1 MFWFWNNHSYV
12 LFFFSV
18 TINRERVHNITFPL
32 TARDRSWSKLSVVWE
47 VFFILFSVFR
57 LFPPD
62 LFEKFIDVG
71 HYVRE
76 LNSYKVL
83 VDKIS
88 ALTVNFKHYIY

>member
-1 MFWFWNNHSYV
+1 M
-12 LFFFSV
+12 
-18 TINRERVHNITFPL
+18 
-32 TARDRSWSKLSVVWE
+32 
-47 VFFILFSVFR
+47 
-57 LFPPD
+57 FPPD

-88 ALTVNFKHYIY
+88 ALTVNLLNLARCPSDALKIFTIKGIVVVQLPRISVHDLISALPPNKRLSPMPTTTLL